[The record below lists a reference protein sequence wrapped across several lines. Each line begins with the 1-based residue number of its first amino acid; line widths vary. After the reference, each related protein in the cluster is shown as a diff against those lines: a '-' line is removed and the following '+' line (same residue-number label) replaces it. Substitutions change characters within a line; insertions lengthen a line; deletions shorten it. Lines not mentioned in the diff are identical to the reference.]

1 MIRLPMWK
9 RFHPHLG
16 KVFMTGHDLTDCAK
30 TRPIAHLVTWPRL
43 HRLPTSEAAEK
54 FIESRSLVTGH
65 DFRGCGKTSSVLR
78 FVTGHDFTGCGKTH
92 PVSRF
97 VTGHDFSRAA
107 NAAKSMRAL
116 APADLDAT
124 VSPNVWSF
132 SAASSVVP

>member
-1 MIRLPMWK
+1 MK
-9 RFHPHLG
+9 N
-16 KVFMTGHDLTDCAK
+16 
-30 TRPIAHLVTWPRL
+30 
-43 HRLPTSEAAEK
+43 
-54 FIESRSLVTGH
+54 RS
-65 DFRGCGKTSSVLR
+65 S

-132 SAASSVVP
+132 SAASEQFPVPFSLFPVLSSLLPCFAPNLQRPFPQGPGWRQIHEYYTLAQGC